1 MRFGTLM
8 VIAIVAVLVLVLSAA
23 LASKRKPVPGKTR
36 GRAFLTAN
44 ELEFLN
50 RLEAA
55 VPEAKFHS
63 QVAMGALL
71 EPAFA
76 KKVDSSTYMSLR
88 GTFSQ
93 KIVDFVA
100 QDRGSGTVL
109 AVIELDD
116 RTHNATKDHKRD
128 EMLREGGYK
137 VVRWQS
143 TAKPDAAAIREAL
156 ISTTSLGAA
165 SLLTSNTTTAHRS
178 GRPGV
183 ARTQYKQ
190 EVTPD

>member
-1 MRFGTLM
+1 MRFGTLT
-8 VIAIVAVLVLVLSAA
+8 VIAIVAVLVLVLAAA
-23 LASKRKPVPGKTR
+23 LASKRKPVPGKVR

-44 ELEFLN
+44 ELEFVN

-55 VPEAKFHS
+55 VPEARFHA

-76 KKVDSSTYMSLR
+76 KKVDPRAYMGLR

-93 KIVDFVA
+93 KVVDFVA
-100 QDRGSGTVL
+100 QDRASGTVL

-116 RTHNATKDHKRD
+116 RTHNASKDIKRD

-143 TAKPDAAAIREAL
+143 TAKPDAAAIRDAL
-156 ISTTSLGAA
+156 VATTSQGAA
-165 SLLTSNTTTAHRS
+165 SPLISDGVTARRA
-178 GRPGV
+178 GRH
-183 ARTQYKQ
+183 A
-190 EVTPD
+190 

>member
-8 VIAIVAVLVLVLSAA
+8 VIAVVAVLVLVIAAA
-23 LASKRKPVPGKTR
+23 LASKRKPPPGKVR

-55 VPEAKFHS
+55 VPGARFHA

-76 KKVDSSTYMSLR
+76 RKANTSAYMSLR
-88 GTFSQ
+88 NLFSQ
-93 KIVDFVA
+93 KVVDFVA
-100 QDRGSGTVL
+100 QDRGSGAVL

-116 RTHNATKDHKRD
+116 RTHNAAKDNKRD

-137 VVRWQS
+137 IVRWHS
-143 TAKPDAAAIREAL
+143 TAKPDAAAISAAL
-156 ISTTSLGAA
+156 IA
-165 SLLTSNTTTAHRS
+165 SPSPSRLN
-178 GRPGV
+178 
-183 ARTQYKQ
+183 
-190 EVTPD
+190 